1 MKKNKKNL
9 ILENNITKNY
19 FKNNLY
25 KKDKIKL
32 NKLLKDI
39 YNNLDNRKDTF
50 HFLSRKFILKVNKDT
65 LKKFEKY
72 KSIILI
78 GMGGSVLGAQ
88 SIYSFLKQKINKDFI
103 FLDNLDQLKLEEIKK
118 KINIKKYSFHHYF

>member
-72 KSIILI
+72 KSIIQY
-78 GMGGSVLGAQ
+78 GS
-88 SIYSFLKQKINKDFI
+88 S
-103 FLDNLDQLKLEEIKK
+103 
-118 KINIKKYSFHHYF
+118 